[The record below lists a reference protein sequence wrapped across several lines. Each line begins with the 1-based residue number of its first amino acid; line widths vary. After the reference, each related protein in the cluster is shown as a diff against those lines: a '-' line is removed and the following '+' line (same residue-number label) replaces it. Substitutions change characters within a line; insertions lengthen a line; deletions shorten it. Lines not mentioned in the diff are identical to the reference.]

1 MKIYL
6 AHSVHERPMG
16 KKVQAKIESLGY
28 EVYNPFYPP
37 NQEREDISD
46 LDSPDIMAGTE
57 KGAWNMV
64 DVDKSLEIVD
74 KDLEAVR
81 KSDAVICIFPKGRTV
96 GISCEMFFASY
107 NLRMPVFT
115 VCPED
120 MVGHPW
126 IITLSDSVYTE
137 MEDLYILLEVLSGA
151 RDLEELLE
159 AEDVAPIIK

>member
-1 MKIYL
+1 MMIYL

-16 KKVQAKIESLGY
+16 KQVQSKIEELGF

-37 NQEREDISD
+37 DQERKDISD
-46 LDSPDIMAGTE
+46 LDNPDVMPGTE
-57 KGAWNMV
+57 TGAWNMV

-81 KSDAVICIFPKGRTV
+81 KADAVICIFPKGRTV

-120 MVGHPW
+120 MTGHPW
-126 IITLSDSVYTE
+126 IITLSDIVYTDLA
-137 MEDLYILLEVLSGA
+137 DLYVLLEVLSGE
-151 RDLEELLE
+151 RNLEEILE
-159 AEDVAPIIK
+159 AEDVAPV